1 MNLLLF
7 LSIFN
12 ANFLHMKKIF
22 LLATTAILPF
32 LTKAQTENFAFK
44 NQWVDSVYNSLT
56 IEQKIGQLFM
66 VAAYSGGDKRNDQ
79 FIESLIDK
87 KHIGGIIFMQGTA
100 EEQIK
105 LTNKWQKTS
114 AVKLLIGM
122 DAEWGLGMRLTGI
135 KDYPKQMTIAATD
148 DIANMVE
155 VGNAIADQCKRAGVH
170 INFAPCIDINNN
182 PKNPV
187 INFRSFGI
195 DKDVVSQ
202 YGLVYMHALQSK
214 GVLAS
219 AKHFP
224 GHGDVS
230 VDSHL
235 DLPVINKSY
244 KELYNLEW
252 YPFRKLINEGVKSIM
267 IAHLHLPQID
277 NTPNLPT
284 TLSPKLVTNILK
296 DSLKYEGLIIT
307 DAMDMK
313 GVTKYFNNGEAEL
326 KAFTAGNDIILF
338 AQHIPSAIEKIKTAV
353 NSKRISEE
361 RLAYS
366 VKKILETKYDL
377 GLTKFKELN
386 PTNATQDL
394 NQATERINYIVADKA
409 ATLIKDENKL
419 TKQVPTIY
427 VAINANK
434 ESINTLKTMWKHIKF
449 VNVDS
454 TFNEEQLRELSNI
467 LVKQKYALI
476 SVHNLSRYPGPKGY
490 YGLNP
495 MQIKTIKTLSTRRN
509 TMITIMGTPYLKSH
523 FPDAKSMMVAYE
535 DNIYTQKAI
544 HNITTNKFIPLGK
557 LPI

>member
-22 LLATTAILPF
+22 LLATAAILPF

-79 FIESLIDK
+79 FIENLIEK

-105 LTNKWQKTS
+105 LTNKWQKAA

-148 DIANMVE
+148 DISNMIE

-214 GVLAS
+214 GILAS

-244 KELYNLEW
+244 KDLYNLEW

-277 NTPNLPT
+277 NTPNLPS
-284 TLSPKLVTNILK
+284 TLSHKLVTNILR
-296 DSLKYEGLIIT
+296 DSLKYDGLIIT

-338 AQHIPSAIEKIKTAV
+338 AQHIPAAIEKIKFAL
-353 NSKRISEE
+353 NSKRVSEE

-409 ATLIKDENKL
+409 ATLIKDENNL
-419 TKQVPTIY
+419 TKQAPTIY

-449 VNVDS
+449 VNIDS
-454 TFNEEQLRELSNI
+454 TFNDEQLRELSNI
-467 LVKQKYALI
+467 LVKHKYALV
-476 SVHNLSRYPGPKGY
+476 SVHNLSRYPGAQGY
-490 YGLNP
+490 YGLSP

-509 TMITIMGTPYLKSH
+509 SMITIMGTPYLKSH
-523 FPDAKSMMVAYE
+523 FPDARSMMVAYE

-544 HNITTNKFIPLGK
+544 HNITTNRFTPLGK